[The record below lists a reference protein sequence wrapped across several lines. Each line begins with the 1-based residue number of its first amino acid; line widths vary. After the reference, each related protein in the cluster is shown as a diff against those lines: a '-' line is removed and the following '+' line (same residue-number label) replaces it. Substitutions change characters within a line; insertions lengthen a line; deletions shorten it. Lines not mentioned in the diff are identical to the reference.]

1 MALFATL
8 AMVTACMFGL
18 VSLYFFARV
27 RFARATD
34 DDRRDAVRAK
44 PRAGADESAC
54 MNKQCV
60 SYRMLHASWR
70 NRSYNMAGR
79 RGWSLSVTR
88 VSGYSSDSSL
98 VVFVVFVESASARS
112 ADFVLFEPLAFAGS
126 RLTLW
131 SSRTSSAGL

>member
-1 MALFATL
+1 MALFATF

-18 VSLYFFARV
+18 FSLYFFARV

-60 SYRMLHASWR
+60 SYRVLHASLRWR
-70 NRSYNMAGR
+70 KQHTRGVHPAYAGR
-79 RGWSLSVTR
+79 ACIR
-88 VSGYSSDSSL
+88 VHTIL
-98 VVFVVFVESASARS
+98 N
-112 ADFVLFEPLAFAGS
+112 
-126 RLTLW
+126 T
-131 SSRTSSAGL
+131 